1 MYSSRSQNRKNLSRI
16 AIRNLRLC
24 EYIEFNTNFRTLS
37 NNEFEKNLYKLM
49 NNAVFDK
56 TMENVHN
63 FIDMRFVTLGRE
75 IRYGGNDR
83 KTKLS
88 LFKRFFRESSRNRNA

>member
-24 EYIEFNTNFRTLS
+24 EYIEFNTNFRTLA

-63 FIDMRFVTLGRE
+63 FIDICNTLGRK
-75 IRYGGNDR
+75 IRYGSNDR

-88 LFKRFFRESSRNRNA
+88 L